1 MFDWWKE
8 QKLIPFQGS
17 IYVTVSPVPL
27 IVSRETFSPSL
38 RSYGPFQPEIKPE
51 VDHHHH
57 HHHHQGS
64 GPPRRPSSAIS
75 NSTIERSPST
85 TSNSATNQQS
95 TVISKSLDAPLES
108 RLSTGSGSSA
118 ARKNISSD
126 GEPSVIWSRIE
137 GAPCKIPKNLWHQF
151 SAGNN
156 KCSYAIK
163 FSWDGRKVA
172 CGASVFTAYR
182 SNEKRSSIF
191 IYEIPSGKFVKRV
204 NGFHSGAIYEIDWSP
219 NDKYLVSASSDCTAH
234 VWNNVKEYQSSILL
248 PHPCFVY
255 TARFH
260 VTRSGIVFTGSYDGL
275 IRVWC
280 IKLSLESTAV
290 EPQLVQEIDCFY
302 GQVLSLAWKISF
314 PTTSSSIATSN
325 TDPTVDSSPTT
336 KSVVTL
342 FASGSKGEIITLS
355 QRDVTSD
362 FTWYLSG
369 SIKINE
375 IIEIPINNIV
385 IHPHA
390 NKILIFSR
398 DGVQRMIDY
407 QL

>member
-1 MFDWWKE
+1 M
-8 QKLIPFQGS
+8 
-17 IYVTVSPVPL
+17 TVSPIPL
-27 IVSRETFSPSL
+27 IVSRETFCPSF
-38 RSYGPFQPEIKPE
+38 RSYGPFQPETNSVPNYQQNY
-51 VDHHHH
+51 VNQTNGHFPHNDHHHH
-57 HHHHQGS
+57 HHFNQGL
-64 GPPRRPSSAIS
+64 PRRPSSAIS

-85 TSNSATNQQS
+85 TSNPPGASGQQTNA
-95 TVISKSLDAPLES
+95 VNKSLDSALEL
-108 RLSTGSGSSA
+108 RLGTSS
-118 ARKNISSD
+118 SSPGHNNKEIVHD
-126 GEPSVIWSRIE
+126 PNQPIVIWNRLE

-191 IYEIPSGKFVKRV
+191 IYEIPSGRFMKRV

-275 IRVWC
+275 IRIWC

-302 GQVLSLAWKISF
+302 GQVLSLAWKII
-314 PTTSSSIATSN
+314 PPPPPPSSSSSSN
-325 TDPTVDSSPTT
+325 SNIVHSIPI
-336 KSVVTL
+336 VTL
-342 FASGSKGEIITLS
+342 FASGSKGEIVTLS

-375 IIEIPINNIV
+375 IIEVPVNNIV
-385 IHPHA
+385 VHPQS
-390 NKILIFSR
+390 NKILICCR